1 LPSSGTLASIFFGTI
16 LISALGALAYANV
29 VAVRR
34 RR

>member
-1 LPSSGTLASIFFGTI
+1 VPSSGTLATILFGSI

>member
-1 LPSSGTLASIFFGTI
+1 LPLSSTLSTMFFGAL

>member
-1 LPSSGTLASIFFGTI
+1 MLATIFFGAV